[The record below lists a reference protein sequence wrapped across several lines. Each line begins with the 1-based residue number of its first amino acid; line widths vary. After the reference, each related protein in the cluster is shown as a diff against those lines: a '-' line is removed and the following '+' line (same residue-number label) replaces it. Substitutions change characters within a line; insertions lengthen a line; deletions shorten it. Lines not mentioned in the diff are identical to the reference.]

1 MNAPLPVAA
10 AGIRYN
16 MPEAEYHALD
26 ALGSTDIKRLLRSPA
41 HFRAGRDASSEPTA
55 AQQLGT
61 AIHLAVLEPA
71 RFAAETVAAPKFDRR
86 TNAGKAAAAEFEALH
101 AGKALLEPADF
112 DIVRR
117 VADSVH
123 AHPGARELLNG
134 GLSEVSL
141 RWTDPQTGAP
151 CKARI
156 DRYRPD
162 GGIVDLKSA
171 EDASPA
177 GFARAIARYAYAAQA
192 AHYRRG
198 AELVAGP
205 VPFFAFIAVEK
216 DPPYAVGVYVL
227 DDAAIDAAF
236 ARVAAAYERYMS
248 CVQAGQWPA
257 YSPLIEPITPPA
269 WAI

>member
-10 AGIRYN
+10 AGIRYD

-55 AQQLGT
+55 AQEIGT
-61 AIHLAVLEPA
+61 AIHLAVLEPG

-86 TNAGKAAAAEFEALH
+86 TKDGKAAAAEFEALH
-101 AGKALLEPADF
+101 AGKVLLDPVDF

-123 AHPGARELLNG
+123 AHPGARELLSG

-141 RWTDPQTGAP
+141 RWTDPDTGAP
-151 CKARI
+151 AKARVDWLRN
-156 DRYRPD
+156 DRCM
-162 GGIVDLKSA
+162 VDLKSA

-177 GFARAIARYAYAAQA
+177 GFARAAARYGYVAQQ
-192 AHYRRG
+192 AHYVSG
-198 AELVAGP
+198 GGVLLGD
-205 VPFFAFIAVEK
+205 VPLFAFVAVEK

-227 DDAAIDAAF
+227 DANAVSAAF
-236 ARVAAAYERYMS
+236 ERVRSAYRRYMECKAS
-248 CVQAGQWPA
+248 GHWPA
-257 YSPLIEPITPPA
+257 YSKLVESIEVPP
-269 WAI
+269 WAL